1 MINNYSSLTI
11 LIKVGGDILVQP
23 EKVLIEINN
32 VSKEY
37 PGVQALKNVSFT
49 IKEGEV
55 HSIVGENGAGKST
68 LMKILS
74 GIETMTSGEIRLNG
88 KPINLNGIRDGIKLG
103 INLISQELN
112 IAPDMK
118 VYENIFMGSEINKYG
133 RLNRKK
139 MKEIARSLLDSLG
152 ASFSVDIYANELS
165 VAEQQ
170 QVEIARALRYDGN
183 ILIMDEPTA
192 SLTDSETEKLFKVI
206 KQLKS
211 RGIIVI
217 FISHRLPEVINIA
230 DSVTVLRDGK
240 YIGTL
245 EGELEEQKIVNWMV
259 GRKLSDYY
267 HHVFNENLPEKDYF
281 VVENFGDN
289 KEVFDVSFSVKKG
302 EILFLA
308 GLVGAGRTELCNL
321 IFGINKKESGK
332 LYLDGEEI
340 VINNPYEAIKKGV
353 GYVPEDR
360 KNQGL
365 FLELSTAFNIVINI
379 ADTNLISKN
388 NIISYRKINKI
399 TQNAISARNIRTP
412 DINREVM
419 YLSGG
424 NQQKVLLARWL
435 EIEPD
440 ILILDEPTRGI
451 DVGAKSEIYELI
463 GELSVKG
470 VTIIIVS
477 SDFPEV
483 IGMAQRILIMR
494 EGRIV
499 SELTDK
505 KDFTQENILAYASG
519 IKEPDYL
526 FKV

>member
-1 MINNYSSLTI
+1 MA
-11 LIKVGGDILVQP
+11 Q
-23 EKVLIEINN
+23 EQKVLIEINN

-37 PGVQALKNVSFT
+37 PGVQALKDVSFT
-49 IKEGEV
+49 IKAGEV

-74 GIETMTSGEIRLNG
+74 GIEPMTSGEIKLNG
-88 KPINLNGIRDGIKLG
+88 KTIKLNSIRDGIQLG

-118 VYENIFMGSEINKYG
+118 VYENIFMGSEINKSG
-133 RLNRKK
+133 LLNRKK
-139 MKEIARSLLDSLG
+139 MKEIARNLLDSLG

-170 QVEIARALRYDGN
+170 QVEIARALRHEGN

-192 SLTDSETEKLFKVI
+192 SLTDSETEKLFEVI
-206 KQLKS
+206 KQLKA
-211 RGIIVI
+211 RGITVI
-217 FISHRLPEVINIA
+217 FISHRLPEVLSIA
-230 DSVTVLRDGK
+230 DAVTVLRDGR
-240 YIGTL
+240 YIGTM

-259 GRKLSDYY
+259 GRELSDYY
-267 HHVFNENLPEKDYF
+267 HHVVNEDLPEKDYF
-281 VVENFGDN
+281 LVQNFGDN
-289 KEVFDVSFSVKKG
+289 KTVFDVSFSVKKG

-321 IFGINKKESGK
+321 IFGINKKVSGK

-340 VINNPYEAIKKGV
+340 EINEPYEAIKKGIA
-353 GYVPEDR
+353 YVPEDR

-379 ADTNLISKN
+379 VDTDLISRNK
-388 NIISYRKINKI
+388 IVSFRKINQLAQK
-399 TQNAISARNIRTP
+399 AVVARNIRTN
-412 DINREVM
+412 DLHREVM

-424 NQQKVLLARWL
+424 NQQKVLLTRWL

-451 DVGAKSEIYELI
+451 DVGAKSEIYKLI
-463 GELSVKG
+463 GELAVKG

-499 SELTDK
+499 AELTDK

-519 IKEPDYL
+519 IKKADYS
-526 FKV
+526 FKA